1 MHRPR
6 RRRLVATRQLVLALG
21 AGLDHRKAVGDGV
34 VDGLVVAELEVEER
48 HLARRAPVAA
58 IEPVAPD
65 KAEGAGNGL
74 VAVIGEHQDD
84 APGHGGGKPGEE
96 AAGEVGAAPLAA
108 AGVLIEVEERVPDGL
123 GEVGTGQPADFE
135 AIGKSLGLT
144 TDQSAGAIGSYLG
157 YAQEKLPA
165 ADYSKVAATV
175 PGAEGYVQKAKDLG
189 AVTGPISDV
198 SGLNS
203 AFGKLGISPEAAS
216 KVTPAITNYIGK
228 AGGSTVQGLLSGIL
242 K

>member
-1 MHRPR
+1 MRKPIAQLMVIGFVAAA
-6 RRRLVATRQLVLALG
+6 LVAG
-21 AGLDHRKAVGDGV
+21 AGCASTSSTASTAMSLSDT
-34 VDGLVVAELEVEER
+34 L
-48 HLARRAPVAA
+48 
-58 IEPVAPD
+58 
-65 KAEGAGNGL
+65 
-74 VAVIGEHQDD
+74 
-84 APGHGGGKPGEE
+84 GK
-96 AAGEVGAAPLAA
+96 
-108 AGVLIEVEERVPDGL
+108 
-123 GEVGTGQPADFE
+123 T
-135 AIGKSLGLT
+135 LGLT

-165 ADYSKVAATV
+165 ADYSKVAAAV

-189 AVTGPISDV
+189 AVSGPINDV

-203 AFGKLGISPEAAS
+203 AFGKLGISPEVAS